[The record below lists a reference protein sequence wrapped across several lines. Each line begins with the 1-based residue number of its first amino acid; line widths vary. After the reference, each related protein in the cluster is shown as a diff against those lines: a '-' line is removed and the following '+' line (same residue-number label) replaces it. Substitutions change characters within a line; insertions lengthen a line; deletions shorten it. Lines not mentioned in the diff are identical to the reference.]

1 MWRRRDRVIITLPA
15 RVKDRSLVV
24 IDFFRPNT
32 NLNNNSSRYANGHL
46 AAYKSCTNAKAHI
59 NELLLRWWWC
69 EFYSP
74 KCAYRSFVWFDGVS
88 RSLLYDRAVCHSM
101 QWIVLQHT
109 WSSLFS
115 AHECLLEYLLVP
127 NEFHSWGRLS
137 IWPGL
142 SGCRS
147 VCKMV
152 YNKSCAPREYV
163 LIAPR
168 FPYLVQQNEY

>member
-1 MWRRRDRVIITLPA
+1 M
-15 RVKDRSLVV
+15 

-32 NLNNNSSRYANGHL
+32 NLNNNSSRYANDHL
-46 AAYKSCTNAKAHI
+46 ATYKSCINVKAHC

-69 EFYSP
+69 EFYSQNV
-74 KCAYRSFVWFDGVS
+74 RI
-88 RSLLYDRAVCHSM
+88 DR
-101 QWIVLQHT
+101 
-109 WSSLFS
+109 
-115 AHECLLEYLLVP
+115 LLVVWWRVSITIIWSRGLSFNALNRTTHMKLSVFCTWMSIGVFVP
-127 NEFHSWGRLS
+127 SEFHSWGRLS

-168 FPYLVQQNEY
+168 FPYLVQQNVY